1 MQFLLGI
8 SFQNTE
14 TLQKKKKKKKK
25 KTGIS
30 IFVKTTWAH
39 KEINQVFATF
49 CFLTLMAKLNI
60 LQ

>member
-14 TLQKKKKKKKK
+14 TLQKKKKKN
-25 KTGIS
+25 TGIS